1 MASERIL
8 LIDDEA
14 GIRTSL
20 TRVLSDEGYEVEAVP
35 TGEKGLE
42 RLRESPFHLVFLDV
56 WLPQKDGMEILQEI
70 RAAWHDLPVVMI
82 SGHASI
88 DTAVKATKLGAFDFI
103 EKPLTLEKVTVAVRN
118 GLKQRRLER
127 RNRALQDVFRQ
138 QAGQRQLIGDSP
150 AIVALREQIRMAA
163 PTNGRV
169 LIFGE
174 NGVGKEVVAR
184 LVHASSLRAEEPFVE
199 MNCAAIPDE
208 LIESEMFGH
217 VKGSFTGAHESKKGK
232 FELAD
237 QGTLFLD
244 EIGDMSMR
252 TQSKVLRAL
261 QEQTFEPVG
270 GATSVKVDVRVLA
283 ATNKD
288 ITEAIRRG
296 EFREDL
302 YFRLNVIPLLVPP
315 LRDRREDI
323 PLLAR
328 TFIQE
333 LSVVYGRAPHTIAPD
348 ALSAMTGYGW
358 PGNVRELRNIIERL
372 VIMVPGERIE
382 RSHLPPEL
390 RGDAA
395 GRPAASQARDGDLE
409 ALLGRES
416 GLSLKEGRTRFERI
430 FIARKLAE
438 CGFNVSR
445 TAEALGVERSHLH
458 RKLKAFGLV
467 PERGEG
473 PRES

>member
-1 MASERIL
+1 VASERIL

-20 TRVLSDEGYEVEAVP
+20 TRVLSDEGYDVEAVP

-42 RLRESPFHLVFLDV
+42 RLREAPFHMVFLDV
-56 WLPQKDGMEILQEI
+56 WLPRRDGMEILQEI
-70 RAAWHDLPVVMI
+70 RATWHDLPVVMI

-103 EKPLTLEKVTVAVRN
+103 EKPLTLEKVSVAVRN
-118 GLKQRRLER
+118 ALKQRRLER
-127 RNRALQDVFRQ
+127 RNRALQDVLREK
-138 QAGQRQLIGDSP
+138 APRQLIGTSP
-150 AIVALREQIRMAA
+150 GIVALREQIRVAA

-174 NGVGKEVVAR
+174 NGTGKEVVAR
-184 LVHASSLRAEEPFVE
+184 LVHASSLRSDEPFVE
-199 MNCAAIPDE
+199 MNCAAIPED

-217 VKGSFTGAHESKKGK
+217 VKGSFTGALENKKGK

-244 EIGDMSMR
+244 EIGDMSLK

-270 GATSVKVDVRVLA
+270 GATSLEVDVRVLA

-288 ITEAIRRG
+288 LPDAIRRG

-302 YFRLNVIPLLVPP
+302 YFRLNVIPLTVPP
-315 LRDRREDI
+315 LRERREDI

-328 TFIQE
+328 HFIDE
-333 LSVVYGRAPHTIAPD
+333 LAGDYGKAPHHVTD
-348 ALSAMTGYGW
+348 EALAAMTSYAW

-372 VIMVPGERIE
+372 VIMVPRDRIE
-382 RSHLPPEL
+382 RSDLPPEL
-390 RGDAA
+390 GGEAA
-395 GRPAASQARDGDLE
+395 ATRPAAALDGREADLE
-409 ALLGRES
+409 ALAACTS
-416 GLSLKEGRTRFERI
+416 SPSLKEGRARFERF
-430 FIARKLAE
+430 FIARKLAD
-438 CGFNVSR
+438 CGYNVSR

-458 RKLKAFGLV
+458 RKLKAYGLT
-467 PERGEG
+467 PDRGD
-473 PRES
+473 S

>member
-20 TRVLSDEGYEVEAVP
+20 TQVLSDEGYQVEAVP

-42 RLRESPFHLVFLDV
+42 RLREAPFHMVFLDV
-56 WLPQKDGMEILQEI
+56 WLPRRDGMEILQEI
-70 RAAWHDLPVVMI
+70 RATWHDVPVVMI

-88 DTAVKATKLGAFDFI
+88 DTAVKATKLGAFDFL
-103 EKPLTLEKVTVAVRN
+103 EKPLTLEKVSVAVRN
-118 GLKQRRLER
+118 ALRQRRLER
-127 RNRALQDVFRQ
+127 RNRALQDVLREK
-138 QAGQRQLIGDSP
+138 APRQLIGESP
-150 AIVALREQIRMAA
+150 GIVALREQIRVAA

-169 LIFGE
+169 MIFGE
-174 NGVGKEVVAR
+174 NGTGKEVVAR

-199 MNCAAIPDE
+199 MNCAAIPEE
-208 LIESEMFGH
+208 LIESELFGH
-217 VKGSFTGAHESKKGK
+217 MKGSFTGAMENKKGK

-244 EIGDMSMR
+244 EIGDMSLR

-270 GATSVKVDVRVLA
+270 GATSLQVDVRVLA

-288 ITEAIRRG
+288 LTEAIRRG

-302 YFRLNVIPLLVPP
+302 YFRLNVIPLTVPP
-315 LRDRREDI
+315 LRERREDI

-328 TFIQE
+328 YFIE
-333 LSVVYGRAPHTIAPD
+333 EFAAAYGKAPHRLTEG
-348 ALSAMTGYGW
+348 ALAAMTAYGW

-372 VIMVPGERIE
+372 VIMVPRDRIE
-382 RSHLPPEL
+382 RSDLP
-390 RGDAA
+390 RGLGVDAPSSRPQA
-395 GRPAASQARDGDLE
+395 GAEGRDGELE
-409 ALLGRES
+409 AALMACTAS
-416 GLSLKEGRTRFERI
+416 PSLKEGRARFERL
-430 FIARKLAE
+430 FIARKLAD
-438 CGFNVSR
+438 CGYNVSR

-458 RKLKAFGLV
+458 RKLKASGL
-467 PERGEG
+467 PPDRGEG
-473 PRES
+473 S

>member
-1 MASERIL
+1 MAAERIL

-20 TRVLSDEGYEVEAVP
+20 GRVLTDEGYEVEAVP

-42 RLRESPFHLVFLDV
+42 RLRDARFHLVFLDV
-56 WLPQKDGMEILQEI
+56 WLPGKDGMEVLQEV
-70 RAAWHDLPVVMI
+70 RATHHDLPVVMI

-118 GLKQRRLER
+118 ALRQRRLER
-127 RNRALQDVFRQ
+127 RNRALQDTLRE
-138 QAGQRQLIGDSP
+138 QAPRQLIGESP
-150 AIVALREQIRMAA
+150 GIVALREQVRMAA

-169 LIFGE
+169 MIFGE
-174 NGVGKEVVAR
+174 NGTGKEVVAR
-184 LVHASSLRAEEPFVE
+184 LVHASSLRADEPFVE
-199 MNCAAIPDE
+199 MNCAAIPEE
-208 LIESEMFGH
+208 LIESELFGH
-217 VKGSFTGAHESKKGK
+217 VKGSFTGALENKKGK

-244 EIGDMSMR
+244 EIGDMSLR
-252 TQSKVLRAL
+252 TQAKVLRVL

-270 GATSVKVDVRVLA
+270 GATSIKVDVRVLA

-288 ITEAIRRG
+288 LGEAIRRG

-302 YFRLNVIPLLVPP
+302 FFRLNVIPLTVPP
-315 LRDRREDI
+315 LRDRREDL

-328 TFIQE
+328 HFIKE
-333 LSVVYGRAPHTIAPD
+333 LAVQYRKTPHR
-348 ALSAMTGYGW
+348 LSAGSLEAMMAYSW
-358 PGNVRELRNIIERL
+358 PGNVRELRNVIERL

-382 RSHLPPEL
+382 RSDLPLEL
-390 RGDAA
+390 SGEKVARAV
-395 GRPAASQARDGDLE
+395 PAEGGEGELGS
-409 ALLGRES
+409 LLKEG
-416 GLSLKEGRTRFERI
+416 GLSLKEGRARFERL
-430 FIARKLAE
+430 FIARKLAA
-438 CGFNVSR
+438 CGYNVSR

-458 RKLKAFGLV
+458 RKLKAYGLV
-467 PERGEG
+467 PDRGEG
-473 PRES
+473 SREGA